1 MTRKTMKKMVG
12 TTLTMIMLGSTV
24 LGSTTVFAA
33 DDASEKVEGAE
44 GLNIGATY
52 YTLQTE
58 FCMRMDNAAQKW
70 AKDNGVKYKSY
81 DGNNDA
87 ASQLSQVETMIA
99 DGVDAIILNPQDA
112 DACSAC
118 VDAADEAGIP
128 IIGVNTMVNNDK
140 LTAYVGSQDVS
151 AGEDIMKY
159 MIDYM
164 KEDAFNIVV
173 IEGPMGQS
181 AQLQRMEG
189 IENVL
194 KDYPDI
200 KILAKNT
207 ANWSR
212 SEAMTLMETWITTYG
227 DDIDAVVSE
236 NDEMALGAREA
247 IEAQG
252 MDIPCIGIDGI
263 TDAVSA
269 VESGKM
275 IASDFQNAEGQITG
289 ALETAVKC
297 VNNEE
302 YEKELWIP
310 FEMITPDNYKD
321 YQGKY

>member
-1 MTRKTMKKMVG
+1 M
-12 TTLTMIMLGSTV
+12 
-24 LGSTTVFAA
+24 
-33 DDASEKVEGAE
+33 EGAE

-70 AKDNGVKYKSY
+70 AEENGVKYKSY

-87 ASQLSQVETMIA
+87 ATQLSQVETMIA

-164 KEDAFNIVV
+164 KKDAFNIVV

-200 KILAKNT
+200 QILAQNT

-247 IEAQG
+247 IEAQS

-263 TDAVSA
+263 TDAVVA

-297 VNNEE
+297 VNNED

-321 YQGKY
+321 YQSKY

>member
-1 MTRKTMKKMVG
+1 MTRKTMKKMMA
-12 TTLTMIMLGSTV
+12 TTLIMVMIGSTALGSTA
-24 LGSTTVFAA
+24 VFAA
-33 DDASEKVEGAE
+33 DGASEKVEGAE

-70 AKDNGVKYKSY
+70 AEENGVKYKSY

-87 ASQLSQVETMIA
+87 ATQLSQVETMIA

-118 VDAADEAGIP
+118 VDAADEAVIP

-164 KEDAFNIVV
+164 KKDAFNIVV

-200 KILAKNT
+200 QILAQNT

-247 IEAQG
+247 IEAQS

-263 TDAVSA
+263 TDAVVA

-297 VNNEE
+297 VNNED

-321 YQGKY
+321 YQSKY